1 MRDSHYTVS
10 QRSIFISS
18 AHADNQFNGIGS
30 VREMSTSR
38 DLVDERSTL
47 LAIPPL
53 PGGLHAVVT
62 DLDGT
67 LLRSDGTVSDYT
79 CAGLNR
85 LLDRGFRLI
94 FATARPK
101 ESALRAVLPIAPAA
115 PVIYSNG
122 AATYDP
128 VRGQTLR
135 TQTIPTR
142 IVREIVHHVRE
153 SFPCAQI
160 AVDSAIPPG
169 LGSSRTLD
177 PEWPADWGATPG
189 DRALWRM
196 DSRLP
201 PPRSVI
207 CLMVLGS
214 WDTHLDVPRR
224 WPVTV
229 TSSGQGL
236 IEFSARSASKI
247 AALRW
252 LCRRLGVAMESLVAF
267 GDMPTDA
274 EMIEGSGLGV
284 AVANAHKEIISAAQ
298 YVTGSND
305 EDGVAHFL
313 EELFRI
319 R

>member
-1 MRDSHYTVS
+1 
-10 QRSIFISS
+10 
-18 AHADNQFNGIGS
+18 
-30 VREMSTSR
+30 
-38 DLVDERSTL
+38 LP
-47 LAIPPL
+47 AIPSAPD
-53 PGGLHAVVT
+53 GLHAVVT

-79 CAGLNR
+79 CTVLNR
-85 LLDRGFRLI
+85 LLDRGIRLI

-101 ESALRAVLPIAPAA
+101 ESALRVALPIAPAA

-122 AATYDP
+122 AAIYDP
-128 VRGQTLR
+128 LKGRTLR
-135 TQTIPTR
+135 TQTIPTQ
-142 IVREIVHHVRE
+142 IVRDIVHYVRE
-153 SFPCAQI
+153 SFPQAQI

-177 PEWPADWGATPG
+177 PEWPAGWGATPG

-196 DSRLP
+196 DSGLP
-201 PPRSVI
+201 PPRAVT

-214 WDTHLDVPRR
+214 WGTHLDVPPR

-252 LCRRLGVAMESLVAF
+252 LCRHLGIAMESLVAF

-274 EMIEGSGLGV
+274 EMLEGSGLGV
-284 AVANAHKEIISAAQ
+284 AVANAHKGAISVARR
-298 YVTGSND
+298 VTGSND

-313 EELFRI
+313 EELFRMS
-319 R
+319 